1 MKTLTFGCLKG
12 GTGKT
17 TICYNIAYTI
27 SLMNKRV
34 LVCDFDYTQNNLSN
48 LFNID
53 LTDYSTDK
61 FLNGQLFKL
70 SNNLFVLPTNPQ
82 CAELEYK
89 ISTQLVKHQF
99 IYQTV
104 IQQFNNDFDYCL
116 IDLSPSFSNF
126 ALNAYSFADL
136 IVSVVTPDYLSYQS
150 LLATI
155 AITNEIKSAIN
166 PKLKQVSII
175 NKYLSNRTTIEK
187 YAEEIKKII
196 KCSPFPIPEKELLRR
211 ATSLKKP
218 VHTFYHQDYKL
229 LKDLFQETTN
239 FLIGEIENE
248 K

>member
-1 MKTLTFGCLKG
+1 MKTIVFGCLKG

-27 SLMNKRV
+27 SLSGSRV

-53 LTDYSTDK
+53 LSDYSTDK

-104 IQQFNNDFDYCL
+104 IQQFNSNFDYCL
-116 IDLSPSFSNF
+116 VDLSPSFSNF
-126 ALNAYSFADL
+126 ALNAYAFAD
-136 IVSVVTPDYLSYQS
+136 IIASVVTPDYLSYQS

-166 PKLKQVSII
+166 PKLKQVGII

-187 YAEEIKKII
+187 FTTEIKNII
-196 KCSPFPIPEKELLRR
+196 KCSPFPIPDKELLRR

-239 FLIGEIENE
+239 FLIKELEE
-248 K
+248 